1 MKNVRIKP
9 IMFSAGIGK
18 VRDEST
24 IKPEPLLGMKICK
37 LGGPTH
43 RIGIGGGSA
52 SSSFQDKNKNL
63 DISAVQ
69 RGNAEM
75 ENRLNRVIRACAE
88 LENNIIYSIHD
99 QGGGTS
105 NVTKEIV
112 EPSISHYRY

>member
-1 MKNVRIKP
+1 
-9 IMFSAGIGK
+9 MFSAGIGK

-24 IKPEPLLGMKICK
+24 IKPEPQLGMKICK
-37 LGGPTH
+37 LGGPAY

-52 SSSFQDKNKNL
+52 SSRAQDKKNKNL

-75 ENRLNRVIRACAE
+75 ENRLNRVVRACAE

-99 QGGGTS
+99 QGAGGTS

-112 EPSISHYRY
+112 ETYGSAL